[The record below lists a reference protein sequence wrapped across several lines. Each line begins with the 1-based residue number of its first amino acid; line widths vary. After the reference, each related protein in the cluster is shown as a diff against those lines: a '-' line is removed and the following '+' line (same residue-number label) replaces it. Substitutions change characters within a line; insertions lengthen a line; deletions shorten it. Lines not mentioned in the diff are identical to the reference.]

1 MTKLTSI
8 DGGNGGGK
16 FKKFNKSARNKY
28 LDRLRNGVAR
38 TRSAPAAGVSYRLIY
53 DYRKANPDFELEEIG
68 AEAEAIGDI
77 ENAVHELAKTNTT
90 AAIFYLKNK
99 APEDWTDVYDDVL
112 RGRLIAEAK
121 EQFAAVLTEAF
132 EVEGIDPD
140 VIERI
145 ATKMRTAKA
154 S

>member
-1 MTKLTSI
+1 MGETRKFTKFTPSAQRAYLGSI
-8 DGGNGGGK
+8 EG
-16 FKKFNKSARNKY
+16 
-28 LDRLRNGVAR
+28 GVAKR
-38 TRSAPAAGVSYRLIY
+38 RAAAAAGISYQLVWEY
-53 DYRKANPDFELEEIG
+53 KKENPDFALKEIAAAECAVG
-68 AEAEAIGDI
+68 AI
-77 ENAVHELAKTNTT
+77 EDALHANARGGNTT
-90 AAIFYLKNK
+90 AQIFYLKNK

-121 EQFAAVLTEAF
+121 EQFAEVLTEAF
-132 EVEGIDPD
+132 AAEGIEAD